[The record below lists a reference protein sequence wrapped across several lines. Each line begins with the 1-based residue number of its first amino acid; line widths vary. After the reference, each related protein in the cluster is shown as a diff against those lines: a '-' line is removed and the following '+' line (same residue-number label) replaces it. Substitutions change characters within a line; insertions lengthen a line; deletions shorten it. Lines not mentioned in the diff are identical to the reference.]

1 MTALPPVGFGAP
13 PEVIPA
19 PMPPDVVE
27 ALARHV
33 VGRRLGFRRVTVD
46 APTWREILFNAGK
59 IRFRLPKFPDGAS
72 KKVDQ
77 KTDDGAINAAWVARL
92 CARDWGL
99 YRTLQLN
106 LEKLREGLS
115 DAPLSDGERDL
126 ITQRLAAI
134 ETAMEDEPK
143 GSKWKLRARVGDK
156 VRWYEDPEEVERH
169 GY

>member
-1 MTALPPVGFGAP
+1 MCHTLPIA
-13 PEVIPA
+13 ERL
-19 PMPPDVVE
+19 DVVPLTLPAADLLLTKLQIVRLNE
-27 ALARHV
+27 KDRNDAYALLLALE
-33 VGRRLGFRRVTVD
+33 VGT
-46 APTWREILFNAGK
+46 
-59 IRFRLPKFPDGAS
+59 
-72 KKVDQ
+72 
-77 KTDDGAINAAWVARL
+77 TDDGAINAAWVARL

-115 DAPLSDGERDL
+115 GAPLSDAERDL
-126 ITQRLAAI
+126 ITQRLAAV